1 MLKAKRAGKRL
12 ARVVT
17 YLTRHPWSTA
27 KQVATGVHLTVATV
41 RPLLALRAVIL
52 VRVDRDIIKYAS
64 RN

>member
-1 MLKAKRAGKRL
+1 MSKSKRAEKRL

-27 KQVATGVHLTVATV
+27 KQIATGVHLAVATV
-41 RPLLALRAVIL
+41 RPLLALRAVI
-52 VRVDRDIIKYAS
+52 VCRVDRNLTQYAS